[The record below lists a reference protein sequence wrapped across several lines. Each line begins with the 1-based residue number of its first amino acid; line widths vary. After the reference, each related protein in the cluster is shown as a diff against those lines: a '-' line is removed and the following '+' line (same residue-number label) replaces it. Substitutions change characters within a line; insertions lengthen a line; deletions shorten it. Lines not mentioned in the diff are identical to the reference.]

1 VIGRADF
8 VETAGVLLAAGGPE
22 VALHLRGP
30 RATGCVLHRLAVELG
45 PRAAASGALLIVN
58 DRVDVALAAGAD
70 GVQLAARSLSAHD
83 LPPAAV
89 GLARGASVHSTAEAE
104 GAGAVDWLLVGTL
117 WETDSHPGR
126 PGAGPGRL
134 ADIASVHSA
143 PGIGIGG
150 VTPDRVA
157 ETLAAGGHGV
167 AALGGVWRA
176 GDPEAALDRYL
187 SALAA
192 ESR

>member
-1 VIGRADF
+1 MIGRADF
-8 VETAGVLLAAGGPE
+8 LETAGLLLVAGGPD
-22 VALHLRGP
+22 VALHLRGR
-30 RATGCVLHRLAVELG
+30 RATGRVLHRLALDLG
-45 PRAAASGALLIVN
+45 PRAAAAGALLVVN

-70 GVQLAARSLSAHD
+70 GVQLAARSLDAHD
-83 LPPAAV
+83 LPPAAI

-117 WETDSHPGR
+117 WETESHPGR

-134 ADIASVHSA
+134 ADIASVHPA
-143 PGIGIGG
+143 PAIGIGG
-150 VTPDRVA
+150 VTPGRVG
-157 ETLAAGGHGV
+157 ETLAAGAHGV
-167 AALGGVWRA
+167 AVLGGVWRA